1 MLAKYPDLDGEKK
14 RGYLVRAISAGL
26 ESEVIELG
34 KKKGDHNSKGRR
46 QELFFNFGPK
56 GGVSPK
62 LRGFYQIFLKL
73 FAQK

>member
-34 KKKGDHNSKGRR
+34 KKKGDHNSKGIISGK
-46 QELFFNFGPK
+46 LSDHF
-56 GGVSPK
+56 SPK
-62 LRGFYQIFLKL
+62 RGRVWG
-73 FAQK
+73 